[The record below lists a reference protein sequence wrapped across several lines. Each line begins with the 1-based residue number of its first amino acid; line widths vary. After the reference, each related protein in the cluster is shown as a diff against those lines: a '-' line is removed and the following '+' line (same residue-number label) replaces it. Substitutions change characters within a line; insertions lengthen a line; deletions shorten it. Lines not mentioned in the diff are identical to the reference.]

1 VSTPH
6 ALDARSQQLE
16 SLAVKFRALAELVS
30 ELGEKDIG
38 LRGLDVARSIENR
51 AEARKREARVLLGDD
66 PVVIPLKVRQ

>member
-6 ALDARSQQLE
+6 ALDTRSQQLE
-16 SLAVKFRALAELVS
+16 SLAVKFRALAELVT